1 MPQKPDF
8 TDRYFRQCDAWADF
22 LGGWGICL
30 VIGGG
35 VLLATLLLSL
45 VHILAWW
52 LI

>member
-35 VLLATLLLSL
+35 VLFAILLLSL

-52 LI
+52 LV